1 MGWYP
6 DPADARQE
14 RYWDGAMWTR
24 NTRIPELGE
33 APQPSRGPSQ
43 EVPAPRQPGYDY
55 RSAPPQPASPAPRQP
70 TLPGSLM
77 AGLRLA
83 QPQTADGVP
92 LASWG
97 SRLGAW
103 ALDLVL
109 IVLME
114 MALMVPFW
122 SALSPGLSAWANDWM
137 SGSMQV
143 MPTDARYGIATT
155 YYLYQVCCVFAALM
169 YSTVLMAL
177 RGGSVGMLVLRL
189 RVVPLDQG
197 LRNRGLPWGVSL
209 LRNVV
214 WYVMGWLPLFGPLL
228 LVASAL
234 LPLVHPKRQTM
245 HDLLART
252 QVVRLG

>member
-1 MGWYP
+1 MP
-6 DPADARQE
+6 
-14 RYWDGAMWTR
+14 
-24 NTRIPELGE
+24 
-33 APQPSRGPSQ
+33 GPL
-43 EVPAPRQPGYDY
+43 V
-55 RSAPPQPASPAPRQP
+55 
-70 TLPGSLM
+70 
-77 AGLRLA
+77 AGLRFA
-83 QPQTADGVP
+83 QPHTADGVP

-114 MALMVPFW
+114 LALMVPFW
-122 SALSPGLSAWANDWM
+122 PALSPGLMAWATDWM
-137 SGSMQV
+137 AGSMQV

-155 YYLYQVCCVFAALM
+155 YYLYQACCVLAALM
-169 YSTVLMAL
+169 YSTVLMAV
-177 RGGSVGMLVLRL
+177 RGGSVGMLVLGL

-228 LVASAL
+228 LAASAV

-245 HDLLART
+245 HDLVART
-252 QVVRLG
+252 QVVHVG